1 MFILS
6 GMHERLSSEWFIL
19 LLVCVMAEHSL
30 DSSRLE
36 IWLIDSAVG
45 KLSVIEYRAGG
56 WGGGAV

>member
-1 MFILS
+1 
-6 GMHERLSSEWFIL
+6 
-19 LLVCVMAEHSL
+19 MAEHSL